1 MGVPSFF
8 RWLVRKYPKITDDVV
23 EEQPAIVN
31 GHPIPINTLG
41 ANPNGMEFDN
51 LYLDMNGII
60 HPCCHPQGKP
70 APATVDEMMIEIF
83 KYIDR
88 LFNMVRPRK
97 VIYMAIDGVAPRA
110 KMNQQ
115 RSRRFRAVLEA
126 SLMAGEAN
134 GGGQPNEKPNSEGN
148 AGNDKPK
155 VKFDSN
161 TITPGTPFMAQV
173 AESLRYYT
181 AEKLN
186 NDPGW
191 KKLKVIIS
199 DASVPG
205 EGEHKLMDFIRLQR
219 LDPAYDPNTSHVL
232 YGLDADLIMLALATH
247 EPHFKIL
254 REDVTFE
261 LRGGKC
267 LQCQKPGHKAAQCP
281 MNAPRFDSVSDGSLA
296 SAQPEAAAAE
306 EDEAAEVVQPFIL
319 LHVNILREYL
329 SVQLRDPE
337 SSMPFDLERSI
348 DDWVFLCFFVGND
361 FLPHLPSLEIREGA
375 LDKLVTM
382 WKTTTRK
389 TQGYLTDSGKVN
401 LARVQLIMNQLGRIE
416 PATFIR
422 RREEELR
429 RETRERERELAA
441 AGRGRGKPG
450 PGPTP
455 PQAAGA
461 QLSNPLLPASKDSDA
476 LVRESN
482 QSIVAQRRELL
493 KGNKDA
499 ASKLR
504 AELDQRLAGTDGQQA
519 SDSTTALAASSKD
532 NGNGDP
538 NEKAVPHG
546 TKRKATALELSDS
559 AADGDAKR
567 VELGANGSTMAVAL
581 DHDGESPAT
590 DSASETMLQG
600 TILPDGMLTTE
611 PDADE
616 STQAADDKESEEN
629 GMDVQSPED
638 GDSGDDKDDAKPIA
652 PSTADTVLNKE
663 DEVCMWEAGYKDRYY
678 RSKFSVSAKDAQFVE
693 DVVKAYVEGLCWVLK
708 YYYQGCVSWKWYY
721 PYHYAPFAS
730 DFKSIAKFDIQ
741 FELGFPIN
749 PIEQLMSV
757 LPAAS
762 RASVPEEF
770 GKLMTDP
777 DSEVIDFYPER
788 FQLDLNGKKFLW
800 QAVALLPFI
809 DEKRLHAALA
819 KREHTL
825 TEEERIRN
833 THGDARLVISTE
845 NSMYGFVCDLYS
857 SGGTG
862 GADEGNIEPQLVKLN
877 PVDHGRIAGFIGRD
891 PQCIPHTTFHSP
903 FPAELGKGDISDDNS
918 ISVVYRLPERKPD
931 HHFVSGLLPGVRMP
945 PRVLSDDD
953 FQRMYRRFGGPR
965 GADGGGGGY
974 HSENWSQYHVPH
986 RSGGGYRGG
995 GGRGG
1000 GGRGGYGGRPPPSEP
1015 RQYYG
1020 HPPVQHGHRAR
1031 PYPVP
1036 SSRPHPRPAYGSR
1049 YSGGDAGGG
1058 GPNRTYHRPPS
1069 ATGSGGYG
1077 YQHSRPRP
1085 RPGSGPGSG
1094 GRPPSHPR
1102 PFSAYRGRGGGGPPS
1117 RPYPRGSP
1125 GRPRPYS
1132 SRDRPGPRH

>member
-23 EEQPAIVN
+23 EEQPTIVN

-41 ANPNGMEFDN
+41 ENPNGMEFDN

-126 SLMAGEAN
+126 SLMAEEASN
-134 GGGQPNEKPNSEGN
+134 EGN
-148 AGNDKPK
+148 PDEKANAEGGAGDDKPK
-155 VKFDSN
+155 LKFDSN

-173 AESLRYYT
+173 AESLRYYA

-267 LQCQKPGHKAAQCP
+267 LKCHKPGHKAAQCP
-281 MNAPRFDSVSDGSLA
+281 MNAPRFDAVGDSA
-296 SAQPEAAAAE
+296 SAQPEVTEPEAE
-306 EDEAAEVVQPFIL
+306 EAEVIQPFIF

-329 SVQLRDPE
+329 NVQLRDTD

-382 WKTTTRK
+382 WKTTVRK

-401 LARVQLIMNQLGRIE
+401 LDRVQLIMNQLGRVE
-416 PATFIR
+416 PATFVR

-429 RETRERERELAA
+429 RETREREREMAG
-441 AGRGRGKPG
+441 AGRGRGRPSQESA
-450 PGPTP
+450 P
-455 PQAAGA
+455 PQVAGA

-504 AELDQRLAGTDGQQA
+504 AELDQRLAGTDGQQP
-519 SDSTTALAASSKD
+519 SDPTTAVAAPSED
-532 NGNGDP
+532 NDTGDT
-538 NEKAVPHG
+538 NEPGSPHG
-546 TKRKATALELSDS
+546 TKRKASTLELPED

-567 VELGANGSTMAVAL
+567 VELSTNGSPMTMAV
-581 DHDGESPAT
+581 DNGGEDDEGPAT
-590 DSASETMLQG
+590 DSASETMLEG
-600 TILPDGMLTTE
+600 TVLSDGMRTA
-611 PDADE
+611 DSAADE
-616 STQAADDKESEEN
+616 LTQGADGDAAEEN
-629 GMDVQSPED
+629 GIEVEGAED
-638 GDSGDDKDDAKPIA
+638 NGDGKADATSTTPT
-652 PSTADTVLNKE
+652 PSNTDTVLNKE

-678 RSKFSVSAKDAQFVE
+678 QSKFSVSAKDEQFVE
-693 DVVKAYVEGLCWVLK
+693 AVVKAYVEGLCWVLK

-730 DFKSIAKFDIQ
+730 DFKNIAKFDIK

-833 THGDARLVISTE
+833 THGDPRLVISTE
-845 NSMYGFVCDLYS
+845 NPMYGFVCDLYS
-857 SGGTG
+857 SGGMG
-862 GADEGNIEPQLVKLN
+862 GADDGNTEQQQLVKLD
-877 PVDHGRIAGFIGRD
+877 PTEHGRIAGFIGRD
-891 PQCIPHTTFHSP
+891 PHCIPHTTFHSP

-918 ISVVYRLPERKPD
+918 ISVVYRLPMRKPAQ
-931 HHFVSGLLPGVRMP
+931 HFVSGLLPGVRMP
-945 PRVLSDDD
+945 PRVLTDDD
-953 FQRMYRRFGGPR
+953 FQRLHRRFGGPR

-986 RSGGGYRGG
+986 RGGGGGYR
-995 GGRGG
+995 
-1000 GGRGGYGGRPPPSEP
+1000 GGRGGYGGRPPSSEP

-1020 HPPVQHGHRAR
+1020 HPPAQHGHRAR
-1031 PYPVP
+1031 PYPAP
-1036 SSRPHPRPAYGSR
+1036 STRPQPRPSYGSR
-1049 YSGGDAGGG
+1049 YDSGGG

-1069 ATGSGGYG
+1069 SASSGGGYGG

-1085 RPGSGPGSG
+1085 RPGPGSG
-1094 GRPPSHPR
+1094 GPPYPR
-1102 PFSAYRGRGGGGPPS
+1102 PSYRGRGASGGPPS
-1117 RPYPRGSP
+1117 RPYPRGSS

-1132 SRDRPGPRH
+1132 SRNRPSSRY